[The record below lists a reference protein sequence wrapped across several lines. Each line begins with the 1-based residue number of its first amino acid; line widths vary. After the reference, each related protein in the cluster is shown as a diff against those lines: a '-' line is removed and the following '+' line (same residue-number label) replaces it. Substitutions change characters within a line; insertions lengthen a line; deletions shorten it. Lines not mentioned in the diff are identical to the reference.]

1 MRLETAGDP
10 ISGVKWTHK
19 ATEKIAKELRRLGI
33 HVGKSTVGRLLKKL
47 KFSLRVNHKKR
58 AHGSSPATRD
68 LQFRYIRRLRTTFA
82 MRDDPIISVDA
93 KKRELV
99 GNFKND
105 GKAWSQAPRLVND
118 HDFRSLAKGVAIPYV
133 IYNTEANR
141 AFVCVG
147 TSRGTPEFAVDSIE
161 RWWRLEGRRHYP
173 DSNRVLILAD
183 GGGGNGHRARVWKA
197 RLQDRVCDRHQL
209 TITVCHYPPGASK
222 WNPVEHRVNCEISRN
237 WQAVPLDSYETVL
250 KYIRTTTTATGLRM
264 RAQLIRKQYDKG
276 LQVPDDE
283 MEQLSIQTHT
293 SRSRWNYTLSPRAD
307 P

>member
-10 ISGVKWTHK
+10 ISGLKWTHK
-19 ATEKIAKELRRLGI
+19 ATAKIAKELRRLGI
-33 HVGKSTVGRLLKKL
+33 QVGKSTVGRLLKQL
-47 KFSLRVNHKKR
+47 NFSLRVNHKKR
-58 AHGSSPATRD
+58 SHGSAPATRD
-68 LQFRYIRRLRTTFA
+68 LQFRYIRRRRTTFA
-82 MRDDPIISVDA
+82 LRDDPIISVDA

-99 GNFKND
+99 GHFKND

-147 TSRGTPEFAVDSIE
+147 TSRGTPDFAVDAIE

-237 WQAVPLDSYETVL
+237 WQAVPLDSYDTVL

-264 RAQLIRKQYDKG
+264 RAQLMRKQYDKG
-276 LQVPDDE
+276 IKVPDDE

-307 P
+307 A

>member
-10 ISGVKWTHK
+10 ISGLKWTHK
-19 ATEKIAKELRRLGI
+19 ATEKIATALQHLGI
-33 HVGKSTVGRLLKKL
+33 HVGKSTVGRVLKTL
-47 KFSLRVNHKKR
+47 NFSLRVNHKKR
-58 AHGSSPATRD
+58 SHGSPATRD
-68 LQFRYIRRLRTTFA
+68 LQFRYIRRRRTTFA
-82 MRDDPIISVDA
+82 VQGDPIISVDA

-105 GKAWSQAPRLVND
+105 GKAWSQAPRVVND
-118 HDFRSLAKGVAIPYV
+118 HDFRSLATGVAIPYV

-173 DSNRVLILAD
+173 DSNHVLILAD

-250 KYIRTTTTATGLRM
+250 KYIRTTTTATGLRL
-264 RAQLIRKQYDKG
+264 RAHLIRKQYDKG
-276 LQVPDDE
+276 RKVADAE

-307 P
+307 A

>member
-1 MRLETAGDP
+1 MRLDTAGDP
-10 ISGVKWTHK
+10 ISGLKWTHK
-19 ATEKIAKELRRLGI
+19 TTEKIATALQHLGI
-33 HVGKSTVGRLLKKL
+33 HVGKSTVGRLLKTL

-58 AHGSSPATRD
+58 SNGSPATRD
-68 LQFRYIRRLRTTFA
+68 LQFRYIRRRRTTFA
-82 MRDDPIISVDA
+82 VQGDPIISVDA

-99 GNFKND
+99 GHFKND
-105 GKAWSQAPRLVND
+105 GKVWSQAPRVVND
-118 HDFRSLAKGVAIPYV
+118 HDFRSLATGVAIPYV

-173 DSNRVLILAD
+173 DSNHVLILAD

-237 WQAVPLDSYETVL
+237 WQAVPLDSYEFDL
-250 KYIRTTTTATGLRM
+250 
-264 RAQLIRKQYDKG
+264 
-276 LQVPDDE
+276 
-283 MEQLSIQTHT
+283 
-293 SRSRWNYTLSPRAD
+293 
-307 P
+307 